1 MMREVQFLVLDEA
14 DQMLQV
20 GFAEDVETILEKLP
34 AQRQSMMFSATM
46 PNWIK
51 SLTQKHAMENM
62 NLAVLGATGVP
73 GLVVVVGGF
82 LMRWVAMQDLA
93 PVDLVLIISLE
104 TLVVLQFGQEDLGS
118 WVNQIILGALVQD
131 VVLETLVKAI

>member
-34 AQRQSMMFSATM
+34 AKRQSMFLGSRLKAEALSSSMRCE
-46 PNWIK
+46 
-51 SLTQKHAMENM
+51 LVVELGQME
-62 NLAVLGATGVP
+62 ATGV
-73 GLVVVVGGF
+73 

-93 PVDLVLIISLE
+93 LVALVLIISLE

-131 VVLETLVKAI
+131 VVFEILVKAI